1 MRALALL
8 QKGGEAKE
16 RLGLLLLYFRGPSP
30 LAPGCTAGGW
40 RLHAGSL
47 PRAGRRSDPFDKRVP
62 DKLQRGFIYP
72 REITYPT
79 PPIFAKDSMDI
90 FCKNKRLD
98 YLLLSPGQAV
108 PSASRK
114 TLESPAGEP
123 AATRK
128 ARPGLLE
135 TRNHFISRDH
145 LSTWPPTTAASSGFW
160 KHQLE
165 FHRLCNLRFFL
176 GCVRQF
182 PLPTSR
188 PTSPECL
195 PFRLRFIF
203 PTKTDFHR
211 KLKQRRHLQTTKR
224 KEKGKKREL

>member
-1 MRALALL
+1 MPQVARLEAGGCTPARSLALAGDLTHSTSGFRISS
-8 QKGGEAKE
+8 KEASFTRGKSPTR
-16 RLGLLLLYFRGPSP
+16 RLPSLRKIEWTYF
-30 LAPGCTAGGW
+30 
-40 RLHAGSL
+40 
-47 PRAGRRSDPFDKRVP
+47 V
-62 DKLQRGFIYP
+62 
-72 REITYPT
+72 
-79 PPIFAKDSMDI
+79 
-90 FCKNKRLD
+90 KNKRLD

-114 TLESPAGEP
+114 TLESPADEP

-211 KLKQRRHLQTTKR
+211 KLKQRQHLQTTKR
-224 KEKGKKREL
+224 KEK